1 MYRYVTY
8 VRIYYIVY
16 IQVYYTYE
24 SKSPHCSADFVRK
37 CPTENHSPRLGFKLL
52 GSKMQRSCSE
62 VATWGI
68 GKIHRENAGNTWD
81 SWENLWGLNV
91 VLNGNV
97 WEWSFRNKGKL
108 DNMIVWGWNI
118 RKNWIMGII
127 RMGRKWE
134 CHGVILWDKRS
145 TGSVKGNSRGK

>member
-1 MYRYVTY
+1 MYNNVYIYMYRYVTY
-8 VRIYYIVY
+8 VRIYDIVY

-24 SKSPHCSADFVRK
+24 SKSPHCLL
-37 CPTENHSPRLGFKLL
+37 RLGFKLL

-68 GKIHRENAGNTWD
+68 GKIHRENAGNIWCYMGKRWENAGNTWD

-97 WEWSFRNKGKL
+97 WE
-108 DNMIVWGWNI
+108 
-118 RKNWIMGII
+118 
-127 RMGRKWE
+127 
-134 CHGVILWDKRS
+134 
-145 TGSVKGNSRGK
+145 